1 MGDDL
6 NSTLVLILLS
16 VAGFSISCGLCPLII
31 RICLKKGWFD
41 PVNARKVHTGNIPR
55 LGGIAIFSSFIP
67 VIAAYIAI
75 VRPFDVEKFLLLG
88 IGGIVIYGIGVWD
101 DLKDLPAKL
110 KLFFQIIAALCVAI
124 SPFYLDTFLFYT
136 VPAWLG
142 RFLTF
147 MWVLLLMNAYNLID
161 GLDWLCS
168 GLCLFAFITLAI
180 ASGMVHDLSF
190 PFIVLMIAC
199 LLGFMVW
206 NKPDAKIFLGDC
218 GSQTL
223 GYVIA
228 VLPFLITENES
239 FEGNKLIISL
249 LLSSVPTIDVLA
261 AVIRR
266 TRDKRPVFSSDRAHI
281 HHKLIN
287 IGFTKISAVTLL
299 WAIQISVSMVIILSL
314 LMHTLAS
321 AALLF
326 VTYAFVFGFFI
337 TIHYINLR
345 VNLRFQGM
353 LSNASEEEK

>member
-1 MGDDL
+1 MGDIL
-6 NSTLVLILLS
+6 NSTLVLVLFC
-16 VAGFSISCGLCPLII
+16 VAGFAVSCGMCPLII
-31 RICLKKGWFD
+31 RLCLKKGWFD
-41 PVNARKVHTGNIPR
+41 PVNARKVHSGNIPR
-55 LGGIAIFSSFIP
+55 LGGIAIFTSFILVTAVYVLIAKP
-67 VIAAYIAI
+67 VE
-75 VRPFDVEKFLLLG
+75 VENFLLLA
-88 IGGIVIYGIGVWD
+88 IGGVIIYGVGVWD

-110 KLFFQIIAALCVAI
+110 KLVFQIIAALCVAL

-136 VPAWLG
+136 IPAWLG
-142 RFLTF
+142 RLLTF
-147 MWVLLLMNAYNLID
+147 LWVLLLMNAYNLID

-180 ASGMVHDLSF
+180 ASGMVQGLSF
-190 PFIVLMIAC
+190 PFIVLMISC

-206 NKPDAKIFLGDC
+206 NKPSAKIFLGDC

-239 FEGNKLIISL
+239 FEGNKLVISL

-266 TRDKRPVFSSDRAHI
+266 TRDKRPIFSSDRAHI
-281 HHKLIN
+281 HHKLMN
-287 IGFTKISAVTLL
+287 IGFTKVSAVTLL
-299 WAIQISVSMVIILSL
+299 WSIQISVCLVIILSL

-337 TIHYINLR
+337 IMHYINLR
-345 VNLRFQGM
+345 VNLRMQGM
-353 LSNASEEEK
+353 LSNASEDEK